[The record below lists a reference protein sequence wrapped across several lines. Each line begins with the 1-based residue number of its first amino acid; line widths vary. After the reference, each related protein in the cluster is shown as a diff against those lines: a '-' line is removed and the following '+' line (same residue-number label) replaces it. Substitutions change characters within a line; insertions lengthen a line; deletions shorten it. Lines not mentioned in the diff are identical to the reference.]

1 MTLEQNL
8 LKLLNG
14 KDKCAPLNALRVNEV
29 RNKIKEGAFG
39 VVYRAKLRDGRYVA
53 LKEITTKAN
62 TYGMAKFEYDIAK
75 KLKGFGVPEHA
86 LYTKC
91 PPNTKTKE
99 GKEYIYMEYVNGEP
113 LYEFLQSQPQ
123 RSTAEIHSIIV
134 QVLYNMYRIRRKYG
148 TEFRHHDL
156 HGGNVLVRKVNRKI
170 LDIQIGD
177 KKYKLRNAGVE
188 AVIIDFGYATM
199 RGSPNPMVVT
209 GYSWV
214 SEAGISQSS
223 SIRYDLHYFLNEV
236 YYMTT
241 KLPEIRDRIKAIIP
255 DPYLQRNKNG
265 WLKKGRLIDG
275 DRRLPANLRRNMRK
289 RTDESLP
296 SFGDAIKAFMAK
308 DNFNKTSRVLV
319 AQSGYMQGLRGLN
332 SPPKPKSKLTPGYM
346 QGLQNGLNNSP
357 PKSKSKRTPT
367 PKSKLTPGY
376 MQRLQNGLNNSP
388 PKSKSKHTPTPK
400 SKSKRTP
407 TPPLMLRN
415 IHGKARQYKRKVWYD
430 KAVARNKKE
439 IERLKKTICGRAAT
453 TPGDPSKLQFTNVRG
468 KVRKYKKKGWFN
480 RAVVKNKDTIQRLKT
495 TVC

>member
-14 KDKCAPLNALRVNEV
+14 KDRCAPLNALRVNKV

-53 LKEITTKAN
+53 LKEITTEAN

-75 KLKGFGVPEHA
+75 KLKGFGVPEHV

-113 LYEFLQSQPQ
+113 LYEFLRSQ

-156 HGGNVLVRKVNRKI
+156 HGGNVLVRKVDRKI

-177 KKYKLRNAGVE
+177 KKYKLPNSGVE

-199 RGSPNPMVVT
+199 RGSPNPLVVT
-209 GYSWV
+209 GHPWA

-223 SIRYDLHYFLNEV
+223 SIKYDLHYFLNEV

-275 DRRLPANLRRNMRK
+275 DRRLPANLRRIMRK
-289 RTDESLP
+289 RTDERLP

-319 AQSGYMQGLRGLN
+319 ARPGYMQGLRNGLN
-332 SPPKPKSKLTPGYM
+332 SPPKPKSKRTPTPGYM
-346 QGLQNGLNNSP
+346 QGLRNGLNSP
-357 PKSKSKRTPT
+357 PKPKSKR
-367 PKSKLTPGY
+367 
-376 MQRLQNGLNNSP
+376 
-388 PKSKSKHTPTPK
+388 TPTPK